1 MKTKKRANSRELGIF
16 LALIAICIVFS
27 ILSPQFMKLKNAFNV
42 LKQTATVAICAV
54 GFTFVLIT
62 GGIDLS
68 LGYQISLDMVICAY
82 MMKNWSV
89 PWPLAVAVT
98 LLLGLLIGSINGVII
113 IKTHVAPL
121 IVTLSMQII
130 LKGISFMIT
139 KGLAIFGFEKAFLKM
154 GQGTLVGD
162 FPISLIFVIAIL
174 CIGIFI
180 LNKTILGR
188 YFYAIGN
195 NRAAAKL
202 SGVNTDLCEMLAYSF
217 CGLFTSLGA
226 VLLLSRMNSA
236 QSATGEGYEFNA
248 LTGCVLGGVSSSG
261 GKGTVIGAF
270 IGCLIVG
277 VLDNGLLLL
286 NVNEYLQQ
294 VLKGCVLLAAV
305 VYDTATHERAERIK
319 RLKAINAEN

>member
-1 MKTKKRANSRELGIF
+1 MNKKKSAGSRELGIF
-16 LALIAICIVFS
+16 IALVAICIVFS
-27 ILSPQFMKLKNAFNV
+27 ILSPQFLKLKNIFNI

-68 LGYQISLDMVICAY
+68 LGYQVSLDIVICAY

-89 PWPLAVAVT
+89 PWPLAICIT
-98 LLLGLLIGSINGVII
+98 LLFGLIIGSLNGLII

-130 LKGISFMIT
+130 LKGVSFMIT
-139 KGLAIFGFEKAFLKM
+139 KGLAIFGFDKPFLKL
-154 GQGTLVGD
+154 GQGTLVGG
-162 FPISLIFVIAIL
+162 FPVSLVFVILIL
-174 CIGIFI
+174 LVGMFI

-195 NRAAAKL
+195 NREAAKL
-202 SGVNTDLCEMLAYSF
+202 SGVNTELCEMLAYSF

-236 QSATGEGYEFNA
+236 QSATGDGYEFDA

-261 GKGTVIGAF
+261 GTGTIIGAF
-270 IGCLIVG
+270 IGCVIVG

-294 VLKGCVLLAAV
+294 VIKGFVLLAAV
-305 VYDTATHERAERIK
+305 VYDTMSHERGERVK
-319 RLKAINAEN
+319 RIKAINAEN